1 MVPRSKYIK
10 RLSVRRDSALGLRGV
25 CTGMA
30 TPTAGSPPPS
40 TVFSVDD
47 SWGLQT
53 EGTEPEAALPKF
65 HKSMMEAVANICQQH
80 GGPLQC
86 LRRTFSTEE
95 KRKSFSEWLYQS
107 FPPLPTESYH
117 FTVDLPQTTEEE
129 KSRVGAFRLHVGAF
143 SFLPAASLK
152 LPLGGDVANKLAEEI
167 MLDGFVTSGEPLLV
181 TLPEQLRNSAL
192 APPWRPDD
200 PRSQVLMAQSVG
212 YAKGQARMGTLLAML
227 GLCFEDSVQATSLFQ
242 WHPKFARSI
251 QNIYC
256 LCMSYQTKRDELL
269 ANFKLSARG
278 SIRKPPN
285 AITWV
290 HSLDVLAKATPRRK
304 QKQQANTKHAQGIL

>member
-1 MVPRSKYIK
+1 
-10 RLSVRRDSALGLRGV
+10 
-25 CTGMA
+25 MA
-30 TPTAGSPPPS
+30 TPAGSPPPS

-53 EGTEPEAALPKF
+53 EGTEPDAALPKF
-65 HKSMMEAVANICQQH
+65 HKTMLEAMVNICQQY
-80 GGPLQC
+80 GGPLQY
-86 LRRTFSTEE
+86 LRQTFSTEE
-95 KRKSFSEWLYQS
+95 KRKSFSDWLYKT

-117 FTVDLPQTTEEE
+117 FTADLPQTSEEE
-129 KSRVGAFRLHVGAF
+129 KSRVGAFLLHISAF

-152 LPLGGDVANKLAEEI
+152 LPPGSDVTNKLAEEI
-167 MLDGFVTSGEPLLV
+167 MLDGFVTFGEPVLV
-181 TLPEQLRNSAL
+181 TLPEQLHDSAL
-192 APPWRPDD
+192 APPWGSEAPAG
-200 PRSQVLMAQSVG
+200 SVLMAQRVG

-227 GLCFEDSVQATSLFQ
+227 GLCFEDSVEGKSLFL

-251 QNIYC
+251 QNIQC

-290 HSLDVLAKATPRRK
+290 HSLDVLAKATTRRNT
-304 QKQQANTKHAQGIL
+304 QQSNTLHAPGIL